1 MGVTQAGVPAG
12 VVEGLQS
19 LSRSGGCWSILSCS
33 LGGTEPLVKVMFL
46 AAEIRTGLTGGRS
59 QVDSAPRLRIA
70 PELIERLLTSVA
82 PDEAL
87 QQLDAWWC
95 ARAGRSA
102 EQPSFGLSPAEFRI
116 HLYLIYT
123 GEVGNGGHE
132 QFFLNPT
139 GSHAE
144 AVATALSE
152 LGLEKLAAIYAQAR
166 SVFPGASVPTE
177 AMEREA
183 LAESLSDAALTL
195 WQALDQQVYALGRET
210 SAAVLEYARRH
221 RDELLALESAAGDP
235 TRA

>member
-1 MGVTQAGVPAG
+1 M
-12 VVEGLQS
+12 
-19 LSRSGGCWSILSCS
+19 
-33 LGGTEPLVKVMFL
+33 
-46 AAEIRTGLTGGRS
+46 
-59 QVDSAPRLRIA
+59 DSTPRLRIA
-70 PELIERLLTSVA
+70 PELIERVLTSPA

-102 EQPSFGLSPAEFRI
+102 EQATFGLSRVEFWI

-139 GSHAE
+139 GAHAE

-152 LGLEKLAAIYAQAR
+152 LGLHQLAAVYAEAR
-166 SVFPGASVPTE
+166 SVFPGGSVPTE

-183 LAESLSDAALTL
+183 LVESLPDAAVTG
-195 WQALDQQVYALGRET
+195 WQALDQQVYALSREA
-210 SAAVLEYARRH
+210 SAAVLEYARCH
-221 RDELLALESAAGDP
+221 RDELLALESAAGGP